1 VRLLWIVTTVAIVV
15 AVGACGGSP
24 SAPEDVKSLIVVGT
38 PPSVGASTQFTALAV
53 HSDGTTAPLT
63 AHVAWFSS
71 NTAVA
76 TVKDD
81 GTVTGVSLG
90 SVEISAATGGT
101 RGALT
106 FEVISGLTFRL
117 SGTVTDGAAFR
128 RMPGVTV
135 VAKDA
140 SGASISVVTDSNGSY
155 AIGGIAAGPA
165 DINARA
171 DGYIPTR
178 VPAQIGGD
186 TTVNI
191 TMGRP
196 TLCPSLG
203 FDDLALE
210 RNGVPFTSWSGCD
223 FTVTATTSIWNVV
236 TTNGRPAPFVQFTSP
251 LGVTTS
257 AELAVTAA
265 SGAAFRFQSID
276 VFAATTT
283 VGYSITG
290 IGKGVAAFV
299 LQNTVGSQFGTGFT
313 TVRNADSAGVPIDAL
328 VIRLTNPGATCCV
341 NAVNGMGLDNIVL
354 AR

>member
-1 VRLLWIVTTVAIVV
+1 VRLLLIVAAVAL
-15 AVGACGGSP
+15 AGCGGSP

-38 PPSVGASTQFTALAV
+38 PPSIGTSTQFTALAV
-53 HSDGTTAPLT
+53 HGDGTTAPVT
-63 AHVAWFSS
+63 AHVSWFSS

-76 TVKDD
+76 TVRDD

-106 FEVISGLTFRL
+106 FEVISALTFRL
-117 SGTVTDGAAFR
+117 SGAVNDAATFR
-128 RMPGVTV
+128 RLPGITLV
-135 VAKDA
+135 VKDA
-140 SGASISVVTDSNGSY
+140 SGASISVVTDSNGNY

-165 DINARA
+165 DITARV

-178 VPAQIGGD
+178 VSAQVGGD
-186 TTVNI
+186 TTVNVAL
-191 TMGRP
+191 GRP
-196 TLCPSLG
+196 TPCPTLG
-203 FDDLALE
+203 FDDLGLE
-210 RNGVPFTSWSGCD
+210 RNGIPFTWWSGCD
-223 FTVTATTSIWNVV
+223 FTVTATTAIWNLV
-236 TTNGRPAPFVQFTSP
+236 TSNGRPAPFVQFTSP
-251 LGVTTS
+251 LGVTAS

-265 SGAAFRFQSID
+265 NGATFRFQSVD
-276 VFAATTT
+276 VFSATTT

-290 IGKGVAAFV
+290 IGNGAAAFV
-299 LQNTVGSQFGTGFT
+299 LQNAIGSQFGTGFT
-313 TVRNADSAGVPIDAL
+313 TVRNADSAAVPIDAL

>member
-1 VRLLWIVTTVAIVV
+1 VRLLVIVAAAVAIT
-15 AVGACGGSP
+15 GCGGSP
-24 SAPEDVKSLIVVGT
+24 SAPEDIKSLIVVGT
-38 PPSVGASTQFTALAV
+38 PPSVGVSTQFTALAV
-53 HSDGTTAPLT
+53 HNDGTTAPAT
-63 AHVAWFSS
+63 SHVAWASS

-90 SVEISAATGGT
+90 TVEISAAAGGT

-106 FEVISGLTFRL
+106 FDVISALTFRL
-117 SGTVTDGAAFR
+117 SGAVTDAATFR
-128 RMPGVTV
+128 RLPGITLV
-135 VAKDA
+135 VKDA
-140 SGASISVVTDSNGSY
+140 SGASISVVTDSNGNY

-165 DINARA
+165 EITARA
-171 DGYIPTR
+171 DGYIPIR
-178 VPAQIGGD
+178 VSAQVGGD
-186 TTVNI
+186 TTVNV
-191 TMGRP
+191 TLGRP
-196 TLCPSLG
+196 TVCPILG

-223 FTVTATTSIWNVV
+223 FTVTATTSIWNVS

-265 SGAAFRFQSID
+265 SGATFRFQSVD

-290 IGKGVAAFV
+290 IAKGVAAFV
-299 LQNTVGSQFGTGFT
+299 LQNTTGSQFGTSFT

-341 NAVNGMGLDNIVL
+341 NAVNGMGVDNIML